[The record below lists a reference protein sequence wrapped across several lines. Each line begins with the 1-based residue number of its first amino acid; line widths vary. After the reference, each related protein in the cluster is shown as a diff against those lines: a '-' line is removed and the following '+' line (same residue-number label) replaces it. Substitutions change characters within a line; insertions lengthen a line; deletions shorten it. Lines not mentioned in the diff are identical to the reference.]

1 MVRETEGDSFP
12 GRPAQPDPLS
22 DEGLVQAAR
31 FEFLHGPL
39 PPPDILA
46 GYENVILGAGERIL
60 QMAEREAAHRH
71 SQENM
76 LNRSASTRSLIG
88 VLGAVAVALFG
99 FALAGYAF
107 YLNLPWAGGVLA
119 GIEVAT
125 IVGAFIYGTRRN
137 AD

>member
-1 MVRETEGDSFP
+1 MVRETEGGNFP
-12 GRPAQPDPLS
+12 ERQTQPAPLS

-31 FEFLHGPL
+31 LEVLQGPL

-46 GYENVILGAGERIL
+46 GYENVVPGAGERIL
-60 QMAEREAAHRH
+60 RMAEQEAVHRH
-71 SQENM
+71 SQENI
-76 LNRSASTRSLIG
+76 LNKSASTRSLIG
-88 VLGAVAVALFG
+88 VLGAVAVALSG
-99 FALAGYAF
+99 FTLAGYAF

-125 IVGAFIYGTRRN
+125 IVGAFIYGTRRG